1 MSNRSEQDV
10 ARNSYSELK
19 ARSSKLT
26 MSTLIY
32 DWNQNYPPE
41 LKPAGPILLND
52 ESLRDGLQS
61 PSVRDPS
68 IAEKI
73 EILHLME
80 ALGINSLNLGLP
92 GAGPRAVEAV
102 TALAHEIA
110 TQKLKIKANCAA
122 RTHENDIRPIAEIV
136 QKTGLPIEAATFIGS
151 SPIRR
156 FTEGWTDDFLLQT
169 TEKAVKYVVSLGLA
183 PMYVTEDT
191 SRCDPETVK
200 RLYST
205 AINCGARAI
214 VICDTAGHSTPMGAL
229 ALVKFVI
236 EEVVRPSGE
245 KIRVDWHGHSD
256 RGLAIANSM
265 AAIIAGANCVHGCG
279 IGLGERVGNTQIDQ
293 MLVNLKLM
301 GIAPWDDQD
310 LTKLKQYCETVS
322 RATGVPIPKNYPVV
336 GDDAFRTA
344 TGVHAA
350 AIIKAYRKNDT
361 LLANT
366 VYSGVPSHVFG
377 MDQVIDIG
385 PMSGKSNVLFWLEHR
400 SIEAS
405 DEVVE
410 RIYQCA
416 KQSDHTLTEAEI
428 LECVSQTK
436 LSS

>member
-1 MSNRSEQDV
+1 MNTPD
-10 ARNSYSELK
+10 
-19 ARSSKLT
+19 
-26 MSTLIY
+26 LIY
-32 DWNQNYPPE
+32 DWNKNHPPG
-41 LKPAGPILLND
+41 LKPPGPVLMND
-52 ESLRDGLQS
+52 ETLRDGLQS

-80 ALGINSLNLGLP
+80 ALGIHSLALGLP

-102 TALAHEIA
+102 TALAREIA
-110 TQKLKIKANCAA
+110 THKMKIRANCAA
-122 RTHENDIRPIAEIV
+122 RTHENDIRPVAEIV

-169 TEKAVKYVVSLGLA
+169 TEKAVKYAVSLGLDV
-183 PMYVTEDT
+183 MYVTEDT

-200 RLYST
+200 RLYTT

-214 VICDTAGHSTPMGAL
+214 CICDTAGHATPMGAL
-229 ALVKFVI
+229 ALVRFVI
-236 EEVVRPSGE
+236 AECVKPSGE

-265 AAIIAGANCVHGCG
+265 AAIIAGANCVHGCA
-279 IGLGERVGNTQIDQ
+279 IGLGERVGNTQLDQ

-301 GIAPWDDQD
+301 GIAPWDEQD
-310 LTKLKQYCETVS
+310 LTKLKQYCQAVS
-322 RATGVPIPKNYPVV
+322 RATGVPIPANYPVV

-350 AIIKAYRKNDT
+350 AIIKAYHKDDVV
-361 LLANT
+361 LANT

-377 MDQVIDIG
+377 LEQIIDIG
-385 PMSGKSNVLFWLEHR
+385 PMSGKSNVHWWLERHG
-400 SIEAS
+400 IPLNDA
-405 DEVVE
+405 VVD
-410 RIYQCA
+410 RIYQRA
-416 KQSDHTLTEAEI
+416 KQSDHTLSEAEI
-428 LECVSQTK
+428 LECVPAAAQK
-436 LSS
+436 K